1 MTKLPRPRIDLAL
14 AATRMALPS
23 FAATALVLSIGFA
36 IAGYAAWA
44 LSSVIIAAAWL
55 AAGCYGRWEGWIDLG
70 LGAAVVLT
78 IVGVRY
84 GIGGIWGLASVII
97 GLTGWDLLH
106 FARRLSLQSQP
117 IEARA
122 LQRSHLR
129 RLLLSN
135 LIGATLGIL
144 AISVKLSIG
153 LIPVLALT
161 LLAVFLLGRLA
172 RWSQGQ
178 GRDLS

>member
-84 GIGGIWGLASVII
+84 GVGGIWGTIAVGLFAEKAVNASGADGLFFGGAQLWPQVVMAVAAPLYAVIMTIIIYKIVDALMCVRVKEREENI
-97 GLTGWDLLH
+97 GLDLTQ
-106 FARRLSLQSQP
+106 QSEAAYTV
-117 IEARA
+117 IE
-122 LQRSHLR
+122 
-129 RLLLSN
+129 
-135 LIGATLGIL
+135 
-144 AISVKLSIG
+144 
-153 LIPVLALT
+153 
-161 LLAVFLLGRLA
+161 
-172 RWSQGQ
+172 
-178 GRDLS
+178 